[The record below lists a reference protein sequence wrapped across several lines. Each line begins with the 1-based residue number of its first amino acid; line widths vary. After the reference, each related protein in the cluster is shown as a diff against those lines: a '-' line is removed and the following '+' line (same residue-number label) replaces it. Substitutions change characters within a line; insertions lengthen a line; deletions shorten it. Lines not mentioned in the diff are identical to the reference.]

1 VPFLLGAANDHGA
14 FGRMGTAVSFQAGGG
29 QGEIGD
35 RGGGMLVGNGQFVVL
50 PQVAYLLLYLGKQ
63 FHGDRQAGVP
73 GGGPDEFYGVVSS
86 VGPDQ
91 FEDCVGL

>member
-1 VPFLLGAANDHGA
+1 
-14 FGRMGTAVSFQAGGG
+14 
-29 QGEIGD
+29 
-35 RGGGMLVGNGQFVVL
+35 MLVGNGQFVVL